1 MLEFETEFQK
11 FEAGST
17 VLCWDSVFEKSGN
30 SDDKLPCHGKIGMI
44 IDRAEATDMDSNGKP
59 LGSRAEN
66 CFLVMFVDAKDLTPK
81 VVHSQWLKLVD
92 AEA

>member
-1 MLEFETEFQK
+1 MLRSLATLLIVTHTAPK
-11 FEAGST
+11 N
-17 VLCWDSVFEKSGN
+17 FEKNGN